1 MDSREGQQVKSREKE
16 KIKTSLKFAL
26 IGNLSMK
33 NYRISLS
40 LLIKKIEE
48 LVIRKGQT
56 QRRRLR

>member
-16 KIKTSLKFAL
+16 KIKNSLKFAL

-40 LLIKKIEE
+40 LLLKKIEE

>member
-16 KIKTSLKFAL
+16 KIKNSLKFAL

>member
-16 KIKTSLKFAL
+16 KIKNSLKFAL

-40 LLIKKIEE
+40 LLLKKIEE

-56 QRRRLR
+56 QRRR

>member
-16 KIKTSLKFAL
+16 KIKNYLKFAL

>member
-1 MDSREGQQVKSREKE
+1 MDSRERQQVKSREKE
-16 KIKTSLKFAL
+16 KIKNSLKFAL

-40 LLIKKIEE
+40 LLFKKIEE

>member
-16 KIKTSLKFAL
+16 KIKNSLKFAL

-40 LLIKKIEE
+40 LLLKKIEE
-48 LVIRKGQT
+48 LVIRKGRT